1 MDKILS
7 FFCTVSKNS
16 TTWEISSVLNLLTF
30 SSLIIFSV
38 SNRII
43 QFSNLTDN
51 PMKKTICLLALLL
64 LFSFEIQA
72 QVTNVLNNFYTV
84 WVKPA
89 IPIIGG
95 LVLIVGA
102 LANIGKVLGDSRD
115 YRGFI
120 TSIVLYLAVYFC
132 LVGIVAFIMAG

>member
-1 MDKILS
+1 
-7 FFCTVSKNS
+7 
-16 TTWEISSVLNLLTF
+16 
-30 SSLIIFSV
+30 
-38 SNRII
+38 
-43 QFSNLTDN
+43 
-51 PMKKTICLLALLL
+51 MKKAVSLLAVFL
-64 LFSFEIQA
+64 LFSIEMQA

-102 LANIGKVLGDSRD
+102 LMNMSKVIHNESRD
-115 YRGFI
+115 VKGFI
-120 TSIVLYLAVYFC
+120 SGIVLYVAVYFC

>member
-1 MDKILS
+1 
-7 FFCTVSKNS
+7 
-16 TTWEISSVLNLLTF
+16 
-30 SSLIIFSV
+30 
-38 SNRII
+38 
-43 QFSNLTDN
+43 
-51 PMKKTICLLALLL
+51 MKKAISLLGVLL
-64 LFSFEIQA
+64 LFSIEIQA

-102 LANIGKVLGDSRD
+102 LMNMGKVIHNESRD
-115 YRGFI
+115 VKGFI
-120 TSIVLYLAVYFC
+120 SGIVLYLAVYFC

>member
-1 MDKILS
+1 MFNNTTYIYNAILILNQKQLLMKR
-7 FFCTVSKNS
+7 T
-16 TTWEISSVLNLLTF
+16 ISLF
-30 SSLIIFSV
+30 A
-38 SNRII
+38 
-43 QFSNLTDN
+43 
-51 PMKKTICLLALLL
+51 MLL
-64 LFSFEIQA
+64 LFSIEMQA

-102 LANIGKVLGDSRD
+102 LMNMGKVIHNESRD
-115 YRGFI
+115 VKGFI
-120 TSIVLYLAVYFC
+120 TGIVLYVAVYFC

>member
-1 MDKILS
+1 
-7 FFCTVSKNS
+7 
-16 TTWEISSVLNLLTF
+16 
-30 SSLIIFSV
+30 
-38 SNRII
+38 
-43 QFSNLTDN
+43 
-51 PMKKTICLLALLL
+51 MKKTISLLAVLM
-64 LFSFEIQA
+64 LFSIEIQA

-102 LANIGKVLGDSRD
+102 LMNMGKIIHNESRD
-115 YRGFI
+115 VKGFI
-120 TSIVLYLAVYFC
+120 SGIVLYLAVYFC

>member
-1 MDKILS
+1 MS

-30 SSLIIFSV
+30 SSVIIFSV
-38 SNRII
+38 SSRII

-51 PMKKTICLLALLL
+51 PMKKTISLLALLL

>member
-1 MDKILS
+1 
-7 FFCTVSKNS
+7 
-16 TTWEISSVLNLLTF
+16 
-30 SSLIIFSV
+30 
-38 SNRII
+38 
-43 QFSNLTDN
+43 
-51 PMKKTICLLALLL
+51 MKKVISFLAFFLLV
-64 LFSFEIQA
+64 SIEMQA

-102 LANIGKVLGDSRD
+102 LMNMGKVIHNESRD
-115 YRGFI
+115 VKGFI
-120 TSIVLYLAVYFC
+120 SGIVLYLAVYFC